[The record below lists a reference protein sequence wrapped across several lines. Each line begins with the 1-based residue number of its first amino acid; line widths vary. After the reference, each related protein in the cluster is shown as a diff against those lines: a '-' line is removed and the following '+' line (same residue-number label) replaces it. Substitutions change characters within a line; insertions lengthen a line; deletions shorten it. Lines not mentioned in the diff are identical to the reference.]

1 MTSEAKLRR
10 RVFLKALGLGLSAP
24 LAFQFSSMAAAQAT
38 RPKRMILFYFPHGV
52 PNEHMD
58 MEPYLMPGNSLFAN
72 HGSDPASGSWSPVR
86 ETHVASDY
94 TLNTRSGFNLL
105 SPLAPYRNQ
114 MSIVRGLYQ
123 SGEFGT
129 HDSISAILTGDGAS
143 SSLDQMV
150 AKELSMK
157 SLFLG
162 AVTRINSNLDTD
174 NGVLVRNEAGWR
186 TPENDVVKAYDDIF
200 GNVTPN
206 PDQPTGPDVNSFR
219 NQTLDLTMG
228 EIVEMRKAVAGLTQ
242 EEDKLTKH
250 LAALENMRAQGGG
263 LGPATGES
271 CNAAPPIVHLDQFRA
286 DKAAYTANDQ
296 TEYWQSGSL
305 DWKNPSADQKTNFTK
320 LAESQAELAAYAV
333 LCGHAQVVTIQNGW
347 ASADYPL
354 PQILPNRPSD
364 YYHIQVSHCSYN
376 GTLTDSLRMDYGHVQ
391 AWFVARMARMCE
403 ILNQPDPFDPSHTAL
418 ENTIIYGF
426 SEIGDGQIHTK
437 NLARLWSAPEDK
449 DIFGYYPAIIVGGGG
464 GSLASGRLLTVD
476 NRPIADLL
484 LTLAKAMGSS
494 AGSFSSQSTGLIQEL
509 LA

>member
-1 MTSEAKLRR
+1 MNSEFKLRR
-10 RVFLKALGLGLSAP
+10 RVFLKALGIGLSAP
-24 LAFQFSSMAAAQAT
+24 LAFQFSRMAAAQAT
-38 RPKRMILFYFPHGV
+38 RPKRLILFYFPHGV

-72 HGSDPASGSWSPVR
+72 HGTDPAAGGWSPVK

-105 SPLAPYRNQ
+105 SPLEPYRNQ
-114 MSIVRGLYQ
+114 MSIVRGLHQ
-123 SGEFGT
+123 SGNFGT
-129 HDSISAILTGDGAS
+129 HDSIGAILTGDGLS
-143 SSLDQMV
+143 PSLDQLV
-150 AKELSMK
+150 AKELAMK

-162 AVTRINSNLDTD
+162 AVTRTNDQLDLS
-174 NGVLVRNEAGWR
+174 NGVLTRNEAGWR

-200 GNVTPN
+200 GNVTPV
-206 PDQPTGPDVNSFR
+206 DEPTGPDENTFR
-219 NQTLDLTMG
+219 NQTLDLTMS
-228 EIVEMRKAVAGLTQ
+228 EIVELRKAASGLTQ

-250 LAALENMRAQGGG
+250 LAALENIKAQSGG

-271 CNAAPPIVHLDQFRA
+271 CKAAPPIVHLDQFRA
-286 DKAAYTANDQ
+286 DKAAYVSNDQ

-320 LAESQAELAAYAV
+320 LAESQAELAAYAI
-333 LCGHAQVVTIQNGW
+333 LCGQTQVVTIQNAW

-354 PQILPNRPSD
+354 PQILPSRPSD
-364 YYHIQVSHCSYN
+364 SYHIQVSHQSYT
-376 GTLTDSLRMDYGHVQ
+376 GDLTDSKRMDYGLVQ
-391 AWFVARMARMCE
+391 QWFVGQMARMCE
-403 ILNQPDPFDPSHTAL
+403 ILNQPDPFDPEHTAL
-418 ENTIIYGF
+418 DNTIIYGF
-426 SEIGDGQIHTK
+426 SEIGDGQLHTK
-437 NLARLWSAPEDK
+437 SLSRLWSAPADK

-476 NRPIADLL
+476 NRPISDLL

-494 AGSFSSQSTGLIQEL
+494 ASSFSPLSTGIIPEL